1 MTAEAT
7 HPLQA
12 VPANPGVARVS
23 TLRAVTASAT
33 VLHQTDGTLALRFDD
48 AGDYPLLMSAAD
60 EPEPAP
66 TQEQLRAFTTRFCAA
81 VIEVMAGDRGPAQL
95 LHCTTP
101 QIYEELVRRGN
112 ALAQVA
118 GTDQRRHRLRP
129 RIRSVHVACPS
140 TGIAEFSIHV
150 RHGNRS
156 RAVAGRLTW
165 RRGAWLCVALQFG

>member
-7 HPLQA
+7 
-12 VPANPGVARVS
+12 PANPGVAQIS
-23 TLRAVTASAT
+23 TLRTLTRGAT
-33 VLHQTDGTLALRFDD
+33 VLHQTDGTLALSFDNVE
-48 AGDYPLLMSAAD
+48 DYPFRLTAAG
-60 EPEPAP
+60 EPAHHPAP
-66 TQEQLRAFTTRFCAA
+66 TEEELRAFTARFCAA

-101 QIYEELVRRGN
+101 EIYEELVRRGN

-118 GTDQRRHRLRP
+118 GADQRRHRPRP

-150 RHGNRS
+150 RHGERS
-156 RAVAGRLTW
+156 RAVAGRLAW